1 MNNELDLTYGELAHE
16 LIEALDLREGAAMRI
31 REAQMQA
38 LQVDSEDTELELA
51 EALEAFDRAEL
62 IVKEYLKAEVKKA
75 DRIIGYIERTE
86 ALAKLKRE
94 KANQLLE
101 MARAGEA
108 EAAYVKNLTLSVM
121 REMDLKKCE
130 GAAGFLR
137 RQGNGGVQPVEVRQ
151 PELLP
156 AKYQRF
162 EVRMSGEDLARI
174 LESQDEA
181 VHAIMDGARPADP
194 DKDAIRRD
202 LLKRE
207 TCPDCKGLGASHNNS
222 SAVPCYTCHGEKMV
236 GGSVP
241 GAVLLDRGES
251 LRTR

>member
-162 EVRMSGEDLARI
+162 TLTLSGEH
-174 LESQDEA
+174 LEALRRGMEHKNFPPF
-181 VHAIMDGARPADP
+181 VLDGAKPADP

-202 LLKRE
+202 LLAGE
-207 TCPDCKGLGASHNNS
+207 
-222 SAVPCYTCHGEKMV
+222 AVPGC
-236 GGSVP
+236 
-241 GAVLLDRGES
+241 VLQPRGES
-251 LRTR
+251 LRIK